1 MSETFEEFRRSF
13 SYGSRSNLDFKFLKS
28 LSDDEATEFF
38 SQLLE
43 ELGDAYD
50 HGDLDPLLQ
59 LAIDW
64 QIRGYAP
71 QEGSQRRWAYEDGP
85 FVAPRK
91 PLAES
96 RVALFTSSGHF
107 VAGDDPKPFGVEDM
121 TQEEAEDRIGEFIRS
136 APTLSRIPVD
146 TVHEDLRVRHGGYDI
161 SSAAVDPGVT
171 FPVAVLREL
180 EAEGVIGELHR
191 DAFSFPG
198 ATAQMRI
205 IKDSGPEWARML
217 RDEEVDLVLLV
228 PV

>member
-28 LSDDEATEFF
+28 LPDDEAAEFF
-38 SQLLE
+38 RQLLE

-50 HGDLDPLLQ
+50 HGELDSLIQ

-71 QEGSQRRWAYEDGP
+71 EEGAPRRWVYEDGP
-85 FVAPRK
+85 FAAPGK

-107 VAGDDPKPFGVEDM
+107 VADDDPRPFGVEDM
-121 TQEEAEDRIGEFIRS
+121 TQQEAEDRIGEFIK
-136 APTLSRIPVD
+136 AEPTLSRIPAE
-146 TVHEDLRVRHGGYDI
+146 TVREDLRVRHGGYDI
-161 SSAAVDPGVT
+161 SSAATDPGVT

-180 EAEGVIGELHR
+180 EAEGVIGELHT

-198 ATAQMRI
+198 ATSQMRI
-205 IKDSGPEWARML
+205 VKESGPAWAQMI
-217 RDEEVDLVLLV
+217 RDEDIDLVLLV

>member
-13 SYGSRSNLDFKFLKS
+13 SYGIRSNLDFKFLKS
-28 LSDDEATEFF
+28 LSDEDAADFF
-38 SQLLE
+38 RHLLD

-50 HGDLDPLLQ
+50 HGDVDRLVQ

-71 QEGSQRRWAYEDGP
+71 QEGVDRRWVYEDGP
-85 FVAPRK
+85 FAEPAK
-91 PLAES
+91 PLSES

-107 VAGDDPKPFGVEDM
+107 VAEDDPRPFGVEDM
-121 TQEEAEDRIGEFIRS
+121 TQQEAEDRIGDFIRA

-146 TVHEDLRVRHGGYDI
+146 TIHEDLRVQHGGYDI
-161 SSAAVDPGVT
+161 SSAMADPGVT
-171 FPVAVLREL
+171 FPVTVLREL
-180 EAEGVIGELHR
+180 AAEGVIGELHS

-205 IKDSGPEWARML
+205 IKESGPEWARML
-217 RDEEVDLVLLV
+217 GDEEVDLVLLV

>member
-1 MSETFEEFRRSF
+1 MSETFEDFRRSF

-28 LSDDEATEFF
+28 LSDDEAAEFF
-38 SQLLE
+38 RQLLD

-50 HGDLDPLLQ
+50 HGDVDRLIQ

-71 QEGSQRRWAYEDGP
+71 REGVDRRWVYEDGP
-85 FVAPRK
+85 FAEPVK

-107 VAGDDPKPFGVEDM
+107 VTGDDPRPLAVEDM
-121 TQEEAEDRIGEFIRS
+121 TQQEAEDRIDEFIKA

-146 TVHEDLRVRHGGYDI
+146 TVRHDLRVRHGGYNI
-161 SSAAVDPGVT
+161 SSAMADPGVT

-180 EAEGVIGELHR
+180 EAEEVIGELHR

-205 IKDSGPEWARML
+205 IKESGPEWARML
-217 RDEEVDLVLLV
+217 GDEEVDLVLLV

>member
-28 LSDDEATEFF
+28 LSDDEAAEFF
-38 SQLLE
+38 RLLLD

-50 HGDLDPLLQ
+50 HGDVDRLIQ

-71 QEGSQRRWAYEDGP
+71 QEGVDRRWVYEDGP
-85 FVAPRK
+85 FAKPAK
-91 PLAES
+91 PLSES

-107 VAGDDPKPFGVEDM
+107 VAEDDPKPFGVEDM
-121 TQEEAEDRIGEFIRS
+121 TQQEAEDRVGDFIRA

-146 TVHEDLRVRHGGYDI
+146 TIHEDLRVRHGGYDI
-161 SSAAVDPGVT
+161 ASAMADPGVT
-171 FPVAVLREL
+171 FPVTVLREL
-180 EAEGVIGELHR
+180 AAEGVIGELHG

-205 IKDSGPEWARML
+205 IKESGPEWAGML
-217 RDEEVDLVLLV
+217 GDEEVDLVLLV